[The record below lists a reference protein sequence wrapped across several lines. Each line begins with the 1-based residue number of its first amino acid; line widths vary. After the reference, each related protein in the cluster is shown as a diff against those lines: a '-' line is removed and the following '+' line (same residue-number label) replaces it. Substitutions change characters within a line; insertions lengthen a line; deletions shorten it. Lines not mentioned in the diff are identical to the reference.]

1 MNTDMKTFL
10 FRVISFFL
18 LSLLLLSFIGCQSNK
33 QQEKDDL
40 PDEPVFPNES
50 EAPSDE
56 ESKSDK
62 NDDKMSEV
70 NGLRPDYDFGTC
82 KKLVGNVSVVLFYM
96 DDFESKWTNAEIAKF
111 TQNEVEPGLAFLE
124 SEAEKYGVK
133 TNLII
138 QKVYKSLQYNDE
150 VIININETGMA
161 TADVLEMAAREAGFS
176 NAKIMLRKLRAEY
189 QTDEVICLTVFNKKG
204 TAYAI
209 NPKRDAGIYLEEH
222 CILFA
227 RDQYVTETDAVGLQS
242 SVCAHEILHLFGAED
257 FYVSASRKNL
267 AKKHYEKDIM
277 LSANYSI
284 QTNDIGKATAFY
296 IGWIHEVPSV
306 LYDKEW

>member
-1 MNTDMKTFL
+1 MKYNLITMLSTF
-10 FRVISFFL
+10 IFL
-18 LSLLLLSFIGCQSNK
+18 ILLLGLVACG
-33 QQEKDDL
+33 EKKKTEPTDL
-40 PDEPVFPNES
+40 TDEPSSSHDTENRNE
-50 EAPSDE
+50 EDTVYENE
-56 ESKSDK
+56 ENLSA
-62 NDDKMSEV
+62 V
-70 NGLRPDYDFGTC
+70 NAMRSDYDFGTC
-82 KKLVGNVSVVLFYM
+82 KKLMGNVSVVLFYM

-124 SEAEKYGVK
+124 DQAEKYGIRL
-133 TNLII
+133 NLVI
-138 QKVYKSLQYNDE
+138 QKVYKSLYYNDE
-150 VIININETGMA
+150 VIINIKEEGFA

-176 NAKIMLRKLRAEY
+176 NAKIMLRKLRNEY

-209 NPKRDAGIYLEEH
+209 NPIRDAVIYLEEH

-257 FYVSASRKNL
+257 FYVSASRKKL

-284 QTNDIGKATAFY
+284 QTNNIGKATAFY
-296 IGWIHEVPSV
+296 IGWIHTVPDI
-306 LYDKEW
+306 LYNEEW